1 MIGAQVS
8 EVSIII
14 PTYNRASSLKRTLIS
29 IINQTYTDYEVIIVS
44 NGSTDNTKDIVD
56 QFQDERLKYIFQKG
70 SGSPAS
76 PRNTG
81 IKSSKGDYIA
91 FCDDDDLWLPEKLEK
106 QIAFLKKNANYG
118 ICYTRMRR
126 FNEELEWI
134 NPDDETIESTNSQR
148 LLYRNTVP
156 LSSIIIRKSVFKNGE
171 YFDEDKKIFGSE
183 DYELLLRLSKK
194 TNFFCLSEYLLLYY
208 SGCGRFSNSTSKNSF
223 KINLLYLSRLY
234 HVYRKVVAKDLFRWH
249 EVFNPFCIN
258 FFVVLK
264 IILYNFLRK
273 IKTATK

>member
-106 QIAFLKKNANYG
+106 QIAFLKKK
-118 ICYTRMRR
+118 CK
-126 FNEELEWI
+126 LW
-134 NPDDETIESTNSQR
+134 
-148 LLYRNTVP
+148 
-156 LSSIIIRKSVFKNGE
+156 
-171 YFDEDKKIFGSE
+171 
-183 DYELLLRLSKK
+183 
-194 TNFFCLSEYLLLYY
+194 YLL
-208 SGCGRFSNSTSKNSF
+208 
-223 KINLLYLSRLY
+223 
-234 HVYRKVVAKDLFRWH
+234 H
-249 EVFNPFCIN
+249 
-258 FFVVLK
+258 
-264 IILYNFLRK
+264 
-273 IKTATK
+273 